1 MEQQSNRKHTCCAF
15 LYIKQFLFVSTKSSI
30 GKINHAH
37 PSFFFLHFPNSLH
50 NPPVST
56 HHILFFNFSRNT
68 FPCFYYCCCFFYLN
82 FFELCCCVSVSRVH
96 VGLST
101 NSLKG
106 LRISI
111 PFVMKLRKNAIFIES
126 AAAESNAGD
135 GSKSETKKEGDA
147 ISVEKQLM
155 KQQKFC
161 CC

>member
-1 MEQQSNRKHTCCAF
+1 
-15 LYIKQFLFVSTKSSI
+15 
-30 GKINHAH
+30 
-37 PSFFFLHFPNSLH
+37 
-50 NPPVST
+50 
-56 HHILFFNFSRNT
+56 
-68 FPCFYYCCCFFYLN
+68 
-82 FFELCCCVSVSRVH
+82 VSVSRVH
-96 VGLST
+96 VGLPT

-111 PFVMKLRKNAIFIES
+111 PFVMKLRKNTIFIEL
-126 AAAESNAGD
+126 AAAESNAAD